1 MSVVF
6 RANATGVHHFKRV
19 VVGGGGG
26 AAKPRSLKD
35 SMHELPVTSHGSS
48 HLWLTVAEH

>member
-1 MSVVF
+1 M
-6 RANATGVHHFKRV
+6 HHVKPV
-19 VVGGGGG
+19 VVCVCVGGGGGGG

-48 HLWLTVAEH
+48 NLWLTGAEH